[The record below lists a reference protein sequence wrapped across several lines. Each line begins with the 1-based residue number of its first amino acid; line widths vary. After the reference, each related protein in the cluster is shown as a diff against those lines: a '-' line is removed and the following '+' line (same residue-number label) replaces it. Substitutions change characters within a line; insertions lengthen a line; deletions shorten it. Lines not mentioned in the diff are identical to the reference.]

1 VYSKNLMSC
10 SDADVSTLRVPSL
23 SSVYSRPNRSF
34 SALGKTYGS
43 NDGLP
48 TTERLPKEIQ
58 TKSFRIHNFF
68 KEFLL
73 VKRNGLPMTSE
84 MLRENMIVGKVPRI
98 QNITAV
104 KLIF

>member
-1 VYSKNLMSC
+1 MVCPRQKDFLKRFKPN
-10 SDADVSTLRVPSL
+10 PSE
-23 SSVYSRPNRSF
+23 Y
-34 SALGKTYGS
+34 
-43 NDGLP
+43 
-48 TTERLPKEIQ
+48 I
-58 TKSFRIHNFF
+58 IFF

-73 VKRNGLPMTSE
+73 VKRNGLPMIPE